1 MSAGTASSYFGTQRS
16 LCVNPASNLDFCI
29 LKMKQQ
35 HVQRTENKYSYVYVS
50 NRYSS
55 ELYKLL
61 LSNSVI
67 VTVLFSCYWT
77 VFHIVKIYTLIL

>member
-1 MSAGTASSYFGTQRS
+1 MSAGTASSYFGAQRS

-67 VTVLFSCYWT
+67 VTVLCFMLLDCVTYS
-77 VFHIVKIYTLIL
+77 